1 MRIGFVVDGLAE
13 YESLAD
19 VLRKVDTRHTLV
31 TRILR
36 ADLQPSAPLGQIALE
51 ASKRIR
57 DLVVSRQVQR
67 AVVLIDREQ
76 NPSCCGEYAQAL
88 ATAITK
94 QCRSKQIDVEIQVVV
109 KDRMYENW
117 LVADPEAYEQLG
129 ARFDP
134 SIIQK
139 GVRGDR
145 ADRIEALPL
154 LKRAA
159 VKKQFDKVP
168 DAARITPHLDP
179 LRMGE
184 HSRSFRKMLGVV
196 GCSAYT
202 AQTKRP
208 ASRI

>member
-1 MRIGFVVDGLAE
+1 MRIGFVVDGFAE

-19 VLRKVDTRHTLV
+19 VLRKVDTPHVLV
-31 TRILR
+31 TQVLR
-36 ADLQPSAPLGQIALE
+36 ADLQPSAPIGQIARE
-51 ASKRIR
+51 ASKKVR
-57 DLVVSRQVQR
+57 DLVVRRGVHR
-67 AVVLIDREQ
+67 VVVLIDREQ
-76 NPSCCGEYAQAL
+76 NASCCGDYAQQL
-88 ATAITK
+88 AAAIRTHCVRTSTA
-94 QCRSKQIDVEIQVVV
+94 VEIRVVV

-117 LVADPEAYEQLG
+117 LVADPEAFQQLS

-134 SIIQK
+134 LILQR
-139 GVRGDR
+139 GARGDR
-145 ADRIEALPL
+145 ADRVEALAL
-154 LKRAA
+154 LKRAV

-184 HSRSFRKMLGVV
+184 HSRSFRKLLGVV

>member
-1 MRIGFVVDGLAE
+1 MRIGFVVDGRAE

-19 VLRKVDTRHTLV
+19 VLLKVDTRHTLV

-76 NPSCCGEYAQAL
+76 NPSCCGEYARDL
-88 ATAITK
+88 AAAITK
-94 QCRSKQIDVEIQVVV
+94 QCQGKGLGVEIQVVV

-117 LVADPEAYEQLG
+117 LVADPVAFDQLS

-134 SIIQK
+134 STIQK
-139 GVRGDR
+139 GVGRHGADGDK
-145 ADRIEALPL
+145 ALAL

-168 DAARITPHLDP
+168 DAARITQHLDP

-184 HSRSFRKMLGVV
+184 HSRSFRKLLGVV

-208 ASRI
+208 ASQI